1 MTNGSATGR
10 RVFVKMHGCGNDFAV
25 FDARTDPLRLGPEE
39 ARAIADR
46 RTGIGCDQVLTI
58 LPSQAADAVM
68 RIQNADGSEVA
79 ACGNGARC
87 VASVLALEALTDM
100 VIETG
105 AGLLNAR
112 VCGDGRVTVDMGAPR
127 LEWNEIPLAR
137 PQDTLKLDLS
147 VGSLSGPAAV
157 SMGNPHAV
165 FFVEDAE
172 IADLA
177 KIGRIVETHELFPE
191 RTNVSLATVK
201 GPEAIRLRVW
211 ERGTGI
217 TRACGTAACAT
228 LVAAHRRGLTGR
240 EAVLL
245 LDGGTL
251 KIAWDENDHVQMT
264 GPAEVS
270 FAGEVDIAALVAARE
285 AAA

>member
-157 SMGNPHAV
+157 SMGNP
-165 FFVEDAE
+165 
-172 IADLA
+172 
-177 KIGRIVETHELFPE
+177 
-191 RTNVSLATVK
+191 
-201 GPEAIRLRVW
+201 
-211 ERGTGI
+211 
-217 TRACGTAACAT
+217 
-228 LVAAHRRGLTGR
+228 
-240 EAVLL
+240 
-245 LDGGTL
+245 
-251 KIAWDENDHVQMT
+251 
-264 GPAEVS
+264 
-270 FAGEVDIAALVAARE
+270 
-285 AAA
+285 